1 VNQLRIGRRLLR
13 KNCEM
18 KSVNEFQKRVRD
30 EVAAVEKEI
39 QSHNQQVEAL
49 TKRLEGLKRA
59 DELFDSEQSAI
70 AELVRTSISDGTAPA
85 SAATMQKAEA
95 SQKPTRPQTQVGRG
109 TQIGRGKMKTV
120 RAQLVARTASQN
132 GGLKRI
138 DMIAAVL
145 KRHRGL
151 SLRELIA
158 ALDKEFGWKSTESNV
173 TALLYTNQK
182 KFAHS
187 KPDRGA
193 NRPVSWSLK

>member
-1 VNQLRIGRRLLR
+1 
-13 KNCEM
+13 M
-18 KSVNEFQKRVRD
+18 KSVNEFQKRERD
-30 EVAAVEKEI
+30 EVAAVQKEI
-39 QSHNQQVEAL
+39 QSHHQQVEAL

-95 SQKPTRPQTQVGRG
+95 SQKPTRAQTQVGRG

-120 RAQLVARTASQN
+120 RAQLVARTANQN